1 MNPKTLRQTGYLLL
15 IAGACLV
22 GCKPTPIPPPAGQT
36 DPFPAR
42 NYPQITVAEKLDDFV
57 GFGPAN
63 IDEGPPMTVAVPIR
77 VLVDQ
82 GDLSVQYR
90 FLFFDSAGRI
100 LNPNRDWRYMELPAL
115 TRMFMEGTSLGNDA
129 EDWSLEVRPAR

>member
-1 MNPKTLRQTGYLLL
+1 MLNTGCVLLL
-15 IAGACLV
+15 MTIGLVACHP
-22 GCKPTPIPPPAGQT
+22 KPPPAGQP

-42 NYPQITVAEKLDDFV
+42 HYPQITVAEKLDEFV
-57 GFGPAN
+57 GFGPPN
-63 IDEGPPMTVAVPIR
+63 VIDGPPMTVAVPIR

-82 GDLSVQYR
+82 GDLNVQYR

-100 LNPNRDWRYMELPAL
+100 LNPDRDWKYMQLPPL

-129 EDWSLEVRPAR
+129 AKWNLEVRPAR